1 MKILHMK
8 IGSKIR
14 KIRKLLE
21 LSQDAVIKN
30 CKLKISQTTLSKI
43 ENDNITV
50 DLSSARC
57 LDIANA
63 MGVSLEMI
71 ENYDNSLK
79 YAGNSQ
85 SSSHLPA
92 IIDAGQMEEI
102 RQSINNL
109 QEIQKKQQEII
120 DRILGAALR

>member
-1 MKILHMK
+1 MK

-43 ENDNITV
+43 ENDTIPIN
-50 DLSSARC
+50 SSSERC

-71 ENYDNSLK
+71 ENFEGSLIYSK
-79 YAGNSQ
+79 KRIP
-85 SSSHLPA
+85 SSWPPTVT
-92 IIDAGQMEEI
+92 GPEQMEVMW
-102 RQSINNL
+102 QSINSL
-109 QEIQKKQQEII
+109 HEIQKKQQEMI
-120 DRILGAALR
+120 DRILRASAVLIQ